1 LIIGKIYKQKRKIK
15 TIHTRFMMNP
25 ILSMDLISIIPLEN
39 AIALGGVPIGNID
52 AQLAAKVIARPN

>member
-1 LIIGKIYKQKRKIK
+1 
-15 TIHTRFMMNP
+15 MMNP

-52 AQLAAKVIARPN
+52 AQLAARVIARPN

>member
-25 ILSMDLISIIPLEN
+25 ILSMDLISIMPSSNGQFELHFEIWQGKTPQN
-39 AIALGGVPIGNID
+39 PVDFI
-52 AQLAAKVIARPN
+52 R